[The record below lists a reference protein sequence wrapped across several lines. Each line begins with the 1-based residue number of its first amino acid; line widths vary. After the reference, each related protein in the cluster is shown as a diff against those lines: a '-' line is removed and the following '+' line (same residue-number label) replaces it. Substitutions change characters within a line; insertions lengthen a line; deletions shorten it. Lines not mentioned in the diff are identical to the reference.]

1 MITNKLDDLFFSV
14 NDIYTQW
21 DEGSIEYGE
30 AVAILTKVCNHFT
43 EEENKNEIN

>member
-21 DEGSIEYGE
+21 DEGSIDYGE
-30 AVAILTKVCNHFT
+30 AVSILTRVCNHFT
-43 EEENKNEIN
+43 EEENKNETD